1 MRGALAVCRAL
12 RGRIVS
18 DIFTET
24 TSRGW
29 FSRIASSFVGIL
41 FGFLLLLAMI
51 VLLFWNEGRAVQTA
65 QSLAE
70 GAGAVINVAADVVDP
85 TNDGKI
91 IHVTGDVT
99 SNEAVRDPDFGI
111 EVLGVRLNRRAEMY
125 QWIEQQKSETRTKLG
140 GGEETVTTYSYSRG
154 WSDEPQ
160 DSTSFKQPQGH
171 ANPEMRWRDR
181 SFALSTAE
189 FGARTLDVHTLSRI
203 GGGEPLPVEPADAAT
218 IEQTFG
224 WAKTSVVG
232 GQIYVGEDPA
242 AAKVGDQRI
251 SYELVPLGAISVI
264 AQQKGNG
271 FEGYQTSAGDLLF
284 LVDRGD
290 IPAAKMFADAVSANT
305 VITWV
310 VRAAGIVFLAVAFA
324 LVMGPIGVILD
335 VIPFLGSIARIGT
348 GIAAFILAIAVGTL
362 VIAFA
367 WFWYR
372 PILSL
377 AILAAGAIAVWLL
390 SRYARSHA
398 PEPQPAPV

>member
-1 MRGALAVCRAL
+1 LATPG
-12 RGRIVS
+12 GRIVS

-41 FGFLLLLAMI
+41 FGFIMLLAMI

-70 GAGAVINVAADVVDP
+70 GAGAVVSVAADAVDP
-85 TNDGKI
+85 ANDGKI
-91 IHVTGDVT
+91 IHVTGDVR
-99 SNEAVRDPDFGI
+99 SDEAVRDPDFGI
-111 EVLGVRLNRRAEMY
+111 EASGVRLVRQAEMY
-125 QWIEQQKSETRTKLG
+125 QWVEQQKSETRTKLG
-140 GGEETVTTYSYSRG
+140 GGEETVTTYSYARG
-154 WSDEPQ
+154 WDDEPQ
-160 DSTSFKQPQGH
+160 DSASFKQPQGH

-203 GGGEPLPVEPADAAT
+203 GGSEALAVKPSDAAT
-218 IEQTFG
+218 VEQTFG

-232 GQIYVGEDPA
+232 GQIYVGDNPA
-242 AAKVGDQRI
+242 SPKIGDQRI

-264 AQQKGNG
+264 AQQTGNG
-271 FEGYQTSAGDLLF
+271 LTGYQTRSGDLLF
-284 LVDRGD
+284 LVDRGNV
-290 IPAAKMFADAVSANT
+290 PAAKMFADAVSANN

-310 VRAAGIVFLAVAFA
+310 VRAAGILFLAVAFA

-335 VIPFLGSIARIGT
+335 VIPFFGSLARIGT
-348 GIAAFILAIAVGTL
+348 GIVAVILAIAVGTL
-362 VIAFA
+362 VIALA

-377 AILAAGAIAVWLL
+377 AILAAGAFAVWLL
-390 SRYARSHA
+390 SRYARSRTPEAQTA
-398 PEPQPAPV
+398 PA